1 MSKILEV
8 ALGVVTSIGGYLDA
22 GSIAT
27 AAQAGARF
35 GYSLLWAALL
45 GTVCIIFLVEMSGRL
60 AAVSKH
66 TLRDGI
72 HKRFGLNFSFLL
84 LAVGM
89 VLNLLLL
96 SCEIGGVCMALQL
109 ISGVAL
115 RWWVVPVAL
124 SIWGVL
130 WFGSF
135 GVIEKGIS
143 IAGLITVSFIIA
155 AWKLHPPAHDV
166 VRGLLPS
173 LPTHEKTNYWY
184 TAVSIIGSIIAPYL
198 VFFYSSGAIED
209 KWDESYLT
217 VNRFVAAIGMTFGA
231 SIAAGILIVSAG
243 VLGPAGIRVDD
254 YHQAALMMT
263 PVWGWWGF
271 LFFVASLAVATFG
284 AAVEVTLAIA
294 YEFAQTL
301 GWTWGKDK
309 RARDEARFT
318 LGYTAPILIAG
329 LVMMTGVEP
338 VKLTTFTMALTCAA
352 LPIAT
357 FPFLVLLNDPIY
369 MREHVNPR
377 WMNYV
382 VVTIIA
388 LACVLALV
396 ALPLQ
401 IFGA

>member
-35 GYSLLWAALL
+35 GITLLWATLL
-45 GTVCIIFLVEMSGRL
+45 GTVCVIFLVEMSGRL

-66 TLRDGI
+66 TLRDAI
-72 HKRFGLNFSFLL
+72 HKRFGLNFSVVLL
-84 LAVGM
+84 SVGI

-115 RWWVVPVAL
+115 RWWVVPVVL
-124 SIWGVL
+124 TIWAVL
-130 WFGSF
+130 WFGTF
-135 GVIEKGIS
+135 GAIEKGIS
-143 IAGLITVSFIIA
+143 IAGLITVSFVIA
-155 AWKLHPPAHDV
+155 AWKLHPPGDDI
-166 VRGLLPS
+166 VRGLLPR

-184 TAVSIIGSIIAPYL
+184 TAVSIIGSIISPYL

-209 KWDESYLT
+209 KWDESYLM
-217 VNRFVAAIGMTFGA
+217 VNRFVAGIGMIFGA
-231 SIAAGILIVSAG
+231 VIGAGVMIVSAQI
-243 VLGPAGIRVDD
+243 LGPAGIRVDD

-263 PVWGWWGF
+263 PVWGHWGF
-271 LFFVASLAVATFG
+271 LLFCISLAVATFG

-294 YEFAQTL
+294 YEVAQTL

-329 LVMMTGVEP
+329 TVMLTGVEP
-338 VKLTTFTMALTCAA
+338 VRLTTFTMALTCAA

-369 MREHVNPR
+369 MREHVNAR

-388 LACVLALV
+388 LACVLALA